1 MKYWIN
7 FFLGNVVRST
17 FISTINYCVIGV
29 GYYTVRVYYH
39 QNYTSRQMYVKSSE
53 SFQFLKYNMFYYKK
67 LYWSI
72 LTLPLK
78 LSYFEYLDVIFKK
91 CYFKFSYFKYFDV
104 IKKILELCDKII
116 LKLGL
121 REWTVIYF

>member
-1 MKYWIN
+1 
-7 FFLGNVVRST
+7 
-17 FISTINYCVIGV
+17 
-29 GYYTVRVYYH
+29 
-39 QNYTSRQMYVKSSE
+39 MYVKSSE

-67 LYWSI
+67 LFWSI

-91 CYFKFSYFKYFDV
+91 CYFKFSCFKYFDV

-116 LKLGL
+116 LKMGL

>member
-1 MKYWIN
+1 MYFNNELLCNWCWLLYCKGLLSSKLY
-7 FFLGNVVRST
+7 FKTNV
-17 FISTINYCVIGV
+17 CK
-29 GYYTVRVYYH
+29 
-39 QNYTSRQMYVKSSE
+39 KSSE

-67 LYWSI
+67 LFWSI

-91 CYFKFSYFKYFDV
+91 CYFKFSCFKYFDV

>member
-1 MKYWIN
+1 
-7 FFLGNVVRST
+7 
-17 FISTINYCVIGV
+17 
-29 GYYTVRVYYH
+29 
-39 QNYTSRQMYVKSSE
+39 MYVKSSE
-53 SFQFLKYNMFYYKK
+53 SFQFLKYMFYCKK
-67 LYWSI
+67 LFWSI

>member
-1 MKYWIN
+1 MYFN
-7 FFLGNVVRST
+7 
-17 FISTINYCVIGV
+17 NYCVIGV

-39 QNYTSRQMYVKSSE
+39 QNYTSRQMYRYVKSSE

-67 LYWSI
+67 LFWSI

>member
-67 LYWSI
+67 LFWSI

>member
-1 MKYWIN
+1 
-7 FFLGNVVRST
+7 
-17 FISTINYCVIGV
+17 
-29 GYYTVRVYYH
+29 
-39 QNYTSRQMYVKSSE
+39 MYVKSSE

-67 LYWSI
+67 LFWSI
-72 LTLPLK
+72 LTLPLN

-104 IKKILELCDKII
+104 IKKILEICDKII

>member
-1 MKYWIN
+1 M
-7 FFLGNVVRST
+7 
-17 FISTINYCVIGV
+17 
-29 GYYTVRVYYH
+29 
-39 QNYTSRQMYVKSSE
+39 
-53 SFQFLKYNMFYYKK
+53 
-67 LYWSI
+67 
-72 LTLPLK
+72 PLK

-116 LKLGL
+116 LKVGL

>member
-1 MKYWIN
+1 
-7 FFLGNVVRST
+7 
-17 FISTINYCVIGV
+17 
-29 GYYTVRVYYH
+29 
-39 QNYTSRQMYVKSSE
+39 MYVKKSSE
-53 SFQFLKYNMFYYKK
+53 SFQFLKYVLLQETF
-67 LYWSI
+67 WSI

-104 IKKILELCDKII
+104 IKQILELCEKII

>member
-1 MKYWIN
+1 
-7 FFLGNVVRST
+7 
-17 FISTINYCVIGV
+17 
-29 GYYTVRVYYH
+29 
-39 QNYTSRQMYVKSSE
+39 MYVKSSE

-67 LYWSI
+67 LFWSV

-104 IKKILELCDKII
+104 IKKSLNYVT
-116 LKLGL
+116 KL
-121 REWTVIYF
+121 F

>member
-1 MKYWIN
+1 M
-7 FFLGNVVRST
+7 
-17 FISTINYCVIGV
+17 NYCVIGV

-39 QNYTSRQMYVKSSE
+39 QNYTSRQMYVKKSSE

-67 LYWSI
+67 LFWSI

>member
-1 MKYWIN
+1 M
-7 FFLGNVVRST
+7 
-17 FISTINYCVIGV
+17 NYCVIGV

-67 LYWSI
+67 LFWSI

-78 LSYFEYLDVIFKK
+78 LSYFEYLDVIFLKN
-91 CYFKFSYFKYFDV
+91 FINATLSLSNFKYFDV

>member
-1 MKYWIN
+1 
-7 FFLGNVVRST
+7 
-17 FISTINYCVIGV
+17 
-29 GYYTVRVYYH
+29 
-39 QNYTSRQMYVKSSE
+39 MYVKNR
-53 SFQFLKYNMFYYKK
+53 LKVFNFWSINMFYYKK
-67 LYWSI
+67 LFWSI

>member
-17 FISTINYCVIGV
+17 CISTINYCVIGV

-67 LYWSI
+67 LFWSI

-78 LSYFEYLDVIFKK
+78 LSYSEYLDVIFKK